1 VIASDIFFNGR
12 SAALARL
19 ALLHRLPAVYQ
30 VREFPVAGGLMSYG
44 DSFAQSHSQAGVYVG
59 RILKGEKPA
68 RDLSCNGEAHPRT
81 ADHAGQAALIGV
93 VPIDRSVPAEHQE

>member
-44 DSFAQSHSQAGVYVG
+44 SSFAH
-59 RILKGEKPA
+59 RK
-68 RDLSCNGEAHPRT
+68 
-81 ADHAGQAALIGV
+81 AA
-93 VPIDRSVPAEHQE
+93 

>member
-19 ALLHRLPAVYQ
+19 ALLHRLPGVYQ

-44 DSFAQSHSQAGVYVG
+44 GSFAQSHSRAGVYAAAFSRAKNQPAIFHATG
-59 RILKGEKPA
+59 KRIREL
-68 RDLSCNGEAHPRT
+68 
-81 ADHAGQAALIGV
+81 
-93 VPIDRSVPAEHQE
+93 PITPDRLL